1 MKKLITILALGAL
14 VATGAFAELSLGISG
29 VQYYQEDAN
38 GNLPSLQQAWKDFQ
52 DGTGV
57 YYGGFAEILGK
68 HWGLGLAFNYD
79 PLLDGIDP
87 KTGLSDPLGDFISYD
102 VNLYLSYHIFGGA
115 AFLDPFVEA
124 GFGITAFDYQNKDTL
139 NKNNDVAP
147 TIDDDDPRFASTYTT
162 VGIGL
167 GMNLKP
173 IGIFFKAN
181 WCKESKNLVK
191 GTYDSDYPNTFLAG
205 QEYYIEPWYVM
216 PFRWTFG
223 AKLLLF

>member
-1 MKKLITILALGAL
+1 MKKLIAILALGAL

-29 VQYYQEDAN
+29 VQYYQEDEN

-57 YYGGFAEILGK
+57 YYGGFGEILGK

-79 PLLDGIDP
+79 PEAGSSYVYNNVYA
-87 KTGLSDPLGDFISYD
+87 KFMSYD
-102 VNLYLSYHIFGGA
+102 VNLYLSYHLFGGA

-124 GFGITAFDYQNKDTL
+124 GFGMTAFDYLNKDEL
-139 NKNNDVAP
+139 NSDSILAP
-147 TIDDDDPRFASTYTT
+147 YVDDDDPLFASAYTT

-167 GMNLKP
+167 GLNLKP
-173 IGIFFKAN
+173 IGVFFKAN
-181 WCKESKNLVK
+181 WVKESKNLVK
-191 GTYDSDYPNTFLAG
+191 GTYDSDYPDINLAG
-205 QEYYIEPWYVM
+205 KEYYIEPWFVM